1 MHSVLIGMAGS
12 RGTDLLRSETAC
24 QSNKLHDSTGQLTAT
39 YSNKVL
45 SLLKKGIYSDSMHPD
60 SIPVCKRARGL
71 QPTNIY
77 VIPQVN

>member
-39 YSNKVL
+39 YSNKGAL
-45 SLLKKGIYSDSMHPD
+45 TTQEGHLL
-60 SIPVCKRARGL
+60 
-71 QPTNIY
+71 
-77 VIPQVN
+77 